1 MDCKKCRIELEA
13 YLCDVPSKWREQI
26 INVLCNYLENQEF
39 PCIDILT
46 CINDEMGTLD
56 PKCLA
61 PSQAAWEALS
71 WTDKMQLIINKLCDM
86 LGTGDLFIEDT
97 VSINLSGAGTDGN
110 PLFAAVNISGDSDNL
125 LTVINDPINPGN
137 NGLFVSPQEVF
148 TGDTLSIDMSGD
160 GTFNN
165 PIIGDLKLA
174 SDAGNIAQIRDTVG
188 ETPGLYVPGIT
199 DLCASVNSTFTTDHN
214 QYNNTN
220 QNSYNFLS
228 NGGDCGLISPP
239 TGFAVSGTTRTSA
252 FGSMEWYA
260 TLTLANAAAVS
271 GETVLIFNT
280 TVEDLTCK
288 TGVSYFGMGNKS
300 IGTLTASSTNCS
312 LTNLTITGDV
322 TVNGTS
328 VIYAYNTTVLGETT
342 ITSTAR
348 WEGGRFMD
356 NSTRLIITGS
366 AGVNNIYS
374 EKRINITQSGRLS
387 NFNITYLAADN
398 NSALDVNVSTSAKA
412 IISNG
417 LVFAPNLLNTN
428 PGATYV
434 IANQTDSEINITNV
448 TSETSATHAIYLQC
462 GGQSQNGSLLA
473 SNLTGKSTSKDGIRV
488 VGNQLLGATVNLT
501 SVVINNCV
509 GYSNSGHGITTING
523 NLKKCTGYSITG
535 AGIFVGGSDNDSFN
549 LNIIDCIGEAKSYY
563 GLLISRD
570 VYIIGGT
577 YISRLNTTAGNP
589 IRIDTNAAF
598 VDPTGARN
606 YFISG
611 VRTVST
617 NITAYAISGVANL
630 ILRADSNS
638 FLNQYL
644 ATNVP
649 GIDPIITLRTV
660 NYDGNPNNGNRK

>member
-71 WTDKMQLIINKLCDM
+71 WTDKMQLIINKLCDIIG
-86 LGTGDLFIEDT
+86 LGQLFIEDT
-97 VSINLSGAGTDGN
+97 NTVDLEGDGTNGN
-110 PLFAAVNISGDSDNL
+110 PLMAYIKISATPGNSITENADGIYAPEFALVTTEDTESIDITGDGSL
-125 LTVINDPINPGN
+125 LDPIKA
-137 NGLFVSPQEVF
+137 
-148 TGDTLSIDMSGD
+148 
-160 GTFNN
+160 
-165 PIIGDLKLA
+165 DLLISA
-174 SDAGNIAQIRDTVG
+174 DADNSAEIRSD
-188 ETPGLYVPGIT
+188 GLYVPEIT
-199 DLCASVNSTFTTDHN
+199 NLCASVNSTFTTDHN

-288 TGVSYFGMGNKS
+288 TGVSYFGIGNKF
-300 IGTLTASSTNCS
+300 IGALTASSTNCS
-312 LTNLTITGDV
+312 ITNLTITGDV

-374 EKRINITQSGRLS
+374 EKRVNITQSGRLS

-462 GGQSQNGSLLA
+462 GGQSENGSLIA
-473 SNLTGKSTSKDGIRV
+473 SNLTGKSVSKDGIRV